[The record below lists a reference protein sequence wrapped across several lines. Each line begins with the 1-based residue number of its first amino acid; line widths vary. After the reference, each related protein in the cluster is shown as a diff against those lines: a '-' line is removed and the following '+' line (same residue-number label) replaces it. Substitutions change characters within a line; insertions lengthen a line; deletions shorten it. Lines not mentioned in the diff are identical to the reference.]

1 MKKKDTYFVVGIS
14 TEVGKTIV
22 SAILTEALE
31 ADYWKPIQSGDL
43 ENSDTDKVSRLISNT
58 RTVFHP
64 NSYALHTPASPHL
77 SAELDGIRIELSNKV
92 SPETDNNLVI

>member
-43 ENSDTDKVSRLISNT
+43 DNSDTDKVLRLTHALFSTPIVT
-58 RTVFHP
+58 PFIPLPVRTFQL
-64 NSYALHTPASPHL
+64 N
-77 SAELDGIRIELSNKV
+77 
-92 SPETDNNLVI
+92 